1 MILPRR
7 CARTARMPPRRV
19 DVLIIGAGIA
29 GLLLARE
36 LRGRGCRV
44 ALAHDPAR
52 PGASEAAVGL
62 LNPMRGLRCTL
73 VWRAAEVFAAAREV
87 YGAIA
92 TGCGMRILHDLP
104 VVRVFAS
111 AEERKFFDR
120 RASALAGA
128 GLVFRELASPPAGFR
143 HAGFGTVA
151 VKGGGALDAR
161 ALTEHLRAESR
172 ADGVLIEQRCAPAD
186 LVFGPAAWRWTPAH
200 LEAAQVV
207 LAGGADDITDSLAGP
222 LPLRPVR
229 GESLLVRAPALDPS
243 AAFVCGHHLAPVAP
257 GLWSCG
263 GTKVPG
269 QSGTSTTPEGRTELE
284 RFLEERLTVPW
295 EVVGHSCGV
304 RAATLDTKP
313 LIGRIAGHSRVL
325 VFNGFGSQGYTVAPW
340 LACVLADHLS
350 GGGAL
355 PPEVD
360 PARPALRAVGRTSRP
375 QTE

>member
-1 MILPRR
+1 MIRR
-7 CARTARMPPRRV
+7 RGCARTARMPPRHV

-36 LRGRGCRV
+36 LSGRGCRV
-44 ALAHDPAR
+44 AVAHDSAR

-62 LNPMRGLRCTL
+62 LNPVRGLRCTL
-73 VWRAAEVFAAAREV
+73 AWRAAEVFAAAREV
-87 YGAIA
+87 YGAI
-92 TGCGMRILHDLP
+92 GSRGGRRILHDLP
-104 VVRVFAS
+104 VLRVFAS

-120 RASALAGA
+120 RAVALAGA
-128 GLVFRELASPPAGFR
+128 GLAFRELASPPAGFR
-143 HAGFGTVA
+143 DAGFGTVA
-151 VKGGGALDAR
+151 VEGGGALDAR

-172 ADGVLIEQRCAPAD
+172 ADAVLIDRRCTPAD
-186 LVFGPAAWRWTPAH
+186 LVSGPAAWAWTPAH

-207 LAGGADDITDSLAGP
+207 LAGGAADITASLAGP

-229 GESLLVRAPALDPS
+229 GESLLVRAPALDPG

-269 QSGTSTTPEGRTELE
+269 ETGTSTTPEGRAELE
-284 RFLEERLTVPW
+284 GFLAQRLSVPW
-295 EVVGHSCGV
+295 EVVGHACGV

-313 LIGRIAGHSRVL
+313 LVGRIAGHPRVL
-325 VFNGFGSQGYTVAPW
+325 VFNGFGSQGYTIAPW
-340 LACVLADHLS
+340 LARVLADHLT

-360 PARPALRAVGRTSRP
+360 PARPALHRAR
-375 QTE
+375 